1 MELTVDIIKRRSGHY
16 DVSLVALLDV
26 SGMKIR
32 RITQLE
38 SCVNL
43 LELNFAHN
51 ELRSLEELP
60 ALSLLRCLQLS
71 NNQLTSL
78 DTLPRLP
85 LLEELTVANNQIRCI
100 DFVELATK
108 LPNLRVLDF
117 NGNPLDSSV
126 SAKASKAFPDLFILN
141 GETLT
146 LTRLLEEITT
156 DDFSKSSV
164 TEDDDPVETCVE
176 LDDGAAESKDDDI
189 GVKDFINESSRHL
202 EELLQRCKQ
211 TLAMTEPELIFPAS
225 LSFKISSMAT

>member
-1 MELTVDIIKRRSGHY
+1 MELTADIVKRRSGHY

-32 RITQLE
+32 RIAQLE

-43 LELNFAHN
+43 LELNLAHN

-85 LLEELTVANNQIRCI
+85 LLEELTVANNQIRSI

-189 GVKDFINESSRHL
+189 GVKDFINETSRQL
-202 EELLQRCKQ
+202 EGLSELLTVLC
-211 TLAMTEPELIFPAS
+211 
-225 LSFKISSMAT
+225 

>member
-32 RITQLE
+32 RIAQLE

-43 LELNFAHN
+43 LELNLAHN

-71 NNQLTSL
+71 NNQLPSL

-85 LLEELTVANNQIRCI
+85 LLEELTVANNQIRSI

-108 LPNLRVLDF
+108 LPNLRALDF
-117 NGNPLDSSV
+117 SGNPLDSSV

-202 EELLQRCKQ
+202 EGLSELHRNR
-211 TLAMTEPELIFPAS
+211 TPFV
-225 LSFKISSMAT
+225 LSCD